1 MSDTRPTLWQLDISH
16 FSEKARWAL
25 DHKRIDHSRRS
36 PLPGGHMMVAL
47 WLTRGASMTFPV
59 LELDGRAIA
68 DSTTAIAALE
78 ERYPERP
85 LYPEDPEQRRR
96 ALELEDF
103 FDEELGPHAR
113 LLAFHYLIGEPDL
126 FAEIAVQSVPAPM
139 ARAKGLV
146 GAYARGYTSLRFG
159 ANSDEAAARAR
170 AKIVAAM
177 DRLDAEL
184 ETSGGEFL
192 IGDEFSVAD
201 LTAASLF
208 FPVVAPENSPVP
220 ADQPSPA
227 AFEEFRDGLRDRP
240 GFAWVEETFRRHR
253 QLARPVAAGAGL

>member
-1 MSDTRPTLWQLDISH
+1 MSDTRPTLWQLEISH

-25 DHKRIDHSRRS
+25 DHKGIDHGRRS

-47 WLTRGASMTFPV
+47 WLTRGASKTFPV
-59 LELDGRAIA
+59 LELDGRTIA
-68 DSTTAIAALE
+68 DSTDVIAALE

-85 LYPEDPEQRRR
+85 LYPEGPEQRRR

-103 FDEELGPHAR
+103 FDEELGPYSR

-139 ARAKGLV
+139 ARAKGLL

-159 ANSDEAAARAR
+159 ANSDEAAAVAR
-170 AKIVAAM
+170 AKIIAAM
-177 DRLDAEL
+177 DRLEAEL
-184 ETSGGEFL
+184 ETGGEFL
-192 IGDEFSVAD
+192 VGDEFSVAD

-240 GFAWVEETFRRHR
+240 GFVWVEETFRRHR
-253 QLARPVAAGAGL
+253 KLARPVATGAGL